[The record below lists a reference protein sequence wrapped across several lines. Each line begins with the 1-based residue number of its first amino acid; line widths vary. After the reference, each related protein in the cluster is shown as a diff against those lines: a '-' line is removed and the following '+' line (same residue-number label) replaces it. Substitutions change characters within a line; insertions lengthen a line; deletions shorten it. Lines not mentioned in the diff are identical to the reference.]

1 MNFFPNFTWK
11 IIIGIL
17 KPKVKK
23 LIIVSVTSDLV
34 TDNRVHKVCSTLV
47 KMGFQIILVG
57 RELPNG
63 LKLEDRIYSTRRF
76 RLLFTKGPLFY
87 ACFNIRLFLFLL
99 FSKFDVL
106 VSNDLDTLPA
116 NFLISRLKNKPLVYD
131 SHEYFTEVPELVNR
145 PGVKRIWEL
154 LERMMVP
161 HIRYAITVCQSIAGI
176 YTEKYK
182 VPFQVVRN
190 FPPATNEK
198 KMKLSEG
205 IDNFIIYQ
213 GALNVGRGLETAIRS
228 MNYLEGVRLVI
239 AGEGDIR
246 NDLELLVK
254 NEGLSS
260 RVEFPGRLPIQTLSE
275 LTPKASVGLSI
286 EDDIG
291 LNYRYAL
298 PNKLFDY
305 IQAGVPVLVTKLP
318 EMEAIVQAYGIG
330 EVVSDL
336 NPLNLSEVLKEM
348 IHNTE
353 KRMVWKKNLEVAS
366 RELVWENEEITLQN
380 IFKPFL

>member
-1 MNFFPNFTWK
+1 M
-11 IIIGIL
+11 
-17 KPKVKK
+17 
-23 LIIVSVTSDLV
+23 V